1 MQRLWKTVAV
11 ACLCGEVWS
20 AELPTTSTEL
30 FRLDRIWSARFSF
43 TAEQW
48 KELQPDQPAGG
59 FPFGPPGGGGGP
71 GRRGGFGPGM
81 FLAGPLV
88 AKLDLDQS
96 GSVSREEFSK
106 GFEAF
111 FVSWDA
117 SKGGSLDEAAIRVG
131 LNKDFAPQFGP
142 PGGGPGGPG
151 WGGPRPG
158 GPAGPGGGPGG
169 PGGGPRPGGPGGPG
183 GFGLQG
189 REGGRNGLSA
199 AQGIVFDYVHAKL
212 QFESRSFDDVAVRY
226 KGNGTFMDARQSDKK
241 SFKVDLNEFV
251 KGQKFAGVSK
261 LNFHN
266 NITDAGLMNE
276 PLAHALYRDAG
287 VPAPRSTYVQMTV
300 DAQGAHTNRYLGVY
314 SIVENPDNNWA
325 EDRFGTKKGLILK
338 PVTREPFKY
347 LGDDWKAYQQ
357 TYDPKTE
364 LTPAQRQRVFEFAK
378 LVTDGSDEEL
388 ARRLP
393 EFLDIDEFARFMAV
407 TVWLSNTDSI
417 LMVGQN
423 YVVYL
428 HPKTQKFLFVPWDLD
443 RAFGNFFTPSP
454 TEMSI
459 RNAWAEDNRF
469 LKRVMAVEAVK
480 SAYLARMEEF
490 QKTIF
495 KPERLKAQVD
505 ELAKMLRP
513 AVEAEKDASKLE
525 RFDKVVAGEAPPQ
538 QGFGFGRGQTIKGF
552 VTARHQSVADQLAGK
567 TEGVELAGG
576 PGGPGGRRGPGG
588 PGGPRG
594 GGFPGPGDLWTG
606 IVLKES
612 DGNSDGKVTALEF
625 RQLAEKW
632 FKAWDA
638 SGSGSL
644 KQDDVAAGLNTL
656 MPEFRPPGG
665 G

>member
-1 MQRLWKTVAV
+1 
-11 ACLCGEVWS
+11 
-20 AELPTTSTEL
+20 
-30 FRLDRIWSARFSF
+30 
-43 TAEQW
+43 
-48 KELQPDQPAGG
+48 
-59 FPFGPPGGGGGP
+59 GGGGP
-71 GRRGGFGPGM
+71 GRRGGFGPGT

-117 SKGGSLDEAAIRVG
+117 NKGGSLDEAAIRAG
-131 LNKDFAPQFGP
+131 LNKDLAPQFPP
-142 PGGGPGGPG
+142 PGGGPGAPG
-151 WGGPRPG
+151 GGGPRLG
-158 GPAGPGGGPGG
+158 GPGGPGG

-183 GFGLQG
+183 GFSLQG

-199 AQGIVFDYVHAKL
+199 ARGIVFDYVHARL
-212 QFESRSFDDVAVRY
+212 QFESKSLDDVAVRY
-226 KGNGTFMDARQSDKK
+226 KGNGTFMDARQSEKK

-261 LNFHN
+261 MNFHN

-287 VPAPRSTYVQMTV
+287 VPAPRSTYVRMTV

-338 PVTREPFKY
+338 PVTRELFKY
-347 LGDDWKAYQQ
+347 LGDDWKSYQQ
-357 TYDPKTE
+357 AYDPKTDM
-364 LTPAQRQRVFEFAK
+364 TPAQRQRVIEFAK

-393 EFLDIDEFARFMAV
+393 EFLDVDEFARFMAV

-525 RFDKVVAGEAPPQ
+525 RFDKVVAGETPPQ
-538 QGFGFGRGQTIKGF
+538 QGFGFRSGQTIKRF

-588 PGGPRG
+588 LRG
-594 GGFPGPGDLWTG
+594 GGFPGPGDFWTG
-606 IVLKES
+606 IVIKES
-612 DGNSDGKVTALEF
+612 DANSDGKVTAVEF

-632 FKAWDA
+632 FKAWDT

>member
-1 MQRLWKTVAV
+1 MRYLLKSLAI

-20 AELPTTSTEL
+20 AELPNTASDL
-30 FRLDRIWSARFSF
+30 FRLDRIWSARLSF

-96 GSVSREEFSK
+96 GSVSREEFNK

-117 SKGGSLDEAAIRVG
+117 NKGGSLDEAAIRAG
-131 LNKDFAPQFGP
+131 LNKDLAPQFGP
-142 PGGGPGGPG
+142 PGGGPGGLG
-151 WGGPRPG
+151 GGGPRPG
-158 GPAGPGGGPGG
+158 GPGGPGGG

-199 AQGIVFDYVHAKL
+199 AQGIVFDYVHARL
-212 QFESRSFDDVAVRY
+212 QFESKSLDDVAVRY

-287 VPAPRSTYVQMTV
+287 VPAPRSTYVRMTV
-300 DAQGAHTNRYLGVY
+300 DAQGTHTNRYLGVY

-347 LGDDWKAYQQ
+347 LGEDWKAYQQ
-357 TYDPKTE
+357 AYDPKTE
-364 LTPAQRQRVFEFAK
+364 LTPAQRQRVFEFSK

-428 HPKTQKFLFVPWDLD
+428 HPKTQKFLFLPWDLD

-469 LKRVMAVEAVK
+469 LKRVMGVEAVK
-480 SAYLARMEEF
+480 SAYLARMEDF

-513 AVEAEKDASKLE
+513 AVEAEKDAAKLE

-538 QGFGFGRGQTIKGF
+538 QGFGFRSGQTIKGF

-567 TEGVELAGG
+567 SEGIELAGGPGG

-588 PGGPRG
+588 PRG
-594 GGFPGPGDLWTG
+594 GGFPGPGDFLTG
-606 IVLKES
+606 IVIKES
-612 DGNSDGKVTALEF
+612 DGNADGKVTAAEF

-632 FKAWDA
+632 FKAWDT

-644 KQDDVAAGLNTL
+644 KQDEVAAGLNKL
-656 MPEFRPPGG
+656 MPDFRPPGG
-665 G
+665 